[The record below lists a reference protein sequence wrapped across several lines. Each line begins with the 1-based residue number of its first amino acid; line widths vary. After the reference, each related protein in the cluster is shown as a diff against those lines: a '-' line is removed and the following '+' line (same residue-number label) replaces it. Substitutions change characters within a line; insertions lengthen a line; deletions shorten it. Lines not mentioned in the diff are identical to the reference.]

1 MRYRIKRIDISMG
14 IRPVI
19 AVLTVVVL
27 VMTVPIAVMTVPTMA
42 ATTTHGDVVES
53 TEKQVTAE
61 AALDAKQQ
69 AKRLQTRF
77 QKLNDRK
84 EVDSSASLLQSIQYH
99 IEKGN
104 LAFQTN
110 KYRKAKQEY
119 DIAIN
124 QSQTGLKRGYTG
136 GAKTLL
142 NASGSHL
149 DALSAQGYT
158 TSEMGLLR
166 ERIDKQRNRLQS
178 VESLATAN
186 ERYQDARA
194 LYADVQSI
202 PAPWI
207 VQIVSFVMSIWM
219 LILLAVVF
227 VIVGMGWYLR
237 SGPEGRE
244 SQPDLH

>member
-1 MRYRIKRIDISMG
+1 VRDRIKRVNFSIG
-14 IRPVI
+14 IHPVI
-19 AVLTVVVL
+19 EVLTMIVL
-27 VMTVPIAVMTVPTMA
+27 VMTVPTMA
-42 ATTTHGDVVES
+42 ATTAANGDVVES
-53 TEKQVTAE
+53 KDRQVTAE

-69 AKRLQTRF
+69 AKRLQTRL

-99 IEKGN
+99 INKGN

-119 DIAIN
+119 DIAAN
-124 QSQTGLKRGYTG
+124 QSRTGLKRGYRG
-136 GAKTLL
+136 GTKTLL
-142 NASGSHL
+142 NASESHL

-158 TSEMGLLR
+158 TSEMGLLQ

-178 VESLATAN
+178 VESVATAN

-194 LYADVQSI
+194 LYADVQTI

-219 LILLAVVF
+219 LILLAVIF
-227 VIVGMGWYLR
+227 VIVGAGWYLR

>member
-1 MRYRIKRIDISMG
+1 MDFSRG

-19 AVLTVVVL
+19 AVLAVIVL
-27 VMTVPIAVMTVPTMA
+27 VLMVPTMA
-42 ATTTHGDVVES
+42 ATTTAYGDVVES

-69 AKRLQTRF
+69 AKRLQTRL

-84 EVDSSASLLQSIQYH
+84 EVDSSENLLQSIQYH

-119 DIAIN
+119 TIAIN
-124 QSQTGLKRGYTG
+124 QARTGLKRGYIN
-136 GAKTLL
+136 GANTLL

-149 DALSAQGYT
+149 DTLSAQGYT
-158 TSEMGLLR
+158 TSEMGLLQ

-178 VESLATAN
+178 VGSLSEAH
-186 ERYQDARA
+186 ERYQDVRA

-207 VQIVSFVMSIWM
+207 VRIVSFVMSIWM
-219 LILLAVVF
+219 LILLAAIF
-227 VIVGMGWYLR
+227 VIVGAGWYLR
-237 SGPEGRE
+237 SGTESRE